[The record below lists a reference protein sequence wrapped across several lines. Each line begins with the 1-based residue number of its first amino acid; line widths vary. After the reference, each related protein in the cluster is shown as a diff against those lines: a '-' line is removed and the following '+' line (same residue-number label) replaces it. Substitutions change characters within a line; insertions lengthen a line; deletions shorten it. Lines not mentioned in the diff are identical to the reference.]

1 MNEEF
6 NKEFMKLNEKDQK
19 SILNLIQLKN
29 MNKQTEYKRRIDKA
43 LRKLQLLIDIGFDYD
58 GLNQV
63 DSLKTLIDE
72 LVSYA
77 VDSRNILKGEDNN
90 E

>member
-1 MNEEF
+1 MD
-6 NKEFMKLNEKDQK
+6 KE
-19 SILNLIQLKN
+19 SILTATDYVNLQKENKLLMDYNQDLLKQLKH
-29 MNKQTEYKRRIDKA
+29 KQNVIERAIE
-43 LRKLQLLIDIGFDYD
+43 KLQLLIDIGFDYD

-72 LVSYA
+72 LVEYA
-77 VDSRNILKGEDNN
+77 RESRNILMEV

>member
-1 MNEEF
+1 MSEEF
-6 NKEFMKLNEKDQK
+6 NKEFMKLSEKDQK

-43 LRKLQLLIDIGFDYD
+43 IEYNKKNIH
-58 GLNQV
+58 
-63 DSLKTLIDE
+63 SHTLE
-72 LVSYA
+72 K
-77 VDSRNILKGEDNN
+77 ILKGSDNN